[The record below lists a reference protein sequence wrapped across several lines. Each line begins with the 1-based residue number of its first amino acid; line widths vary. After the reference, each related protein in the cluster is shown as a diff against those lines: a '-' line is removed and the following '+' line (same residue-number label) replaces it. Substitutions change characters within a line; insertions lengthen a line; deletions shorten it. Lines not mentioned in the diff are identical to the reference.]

1 MPSLQEDQ
9 RRPADERK
17 SSTQPVGTA
26 RSRPVAAGNAKI
38 SPSCHCE
45 TSPQTG
51 RGNPY
56 SYCLLPQGE
65 RIATSAPPPRNDNI
79 GSFPFIGRTAECR
92 PYAANLRVP
101 AVGDAFPCKRM
112 RPADERKPVDDPG
125 NTSSGASRHLPLK
138 GKALA
143 TPSTL
148 TTDHWQQLIHGKKI
162 ILSCGRL

>member
-1 MPSLQEDQ
+1 M
-9 RRPADERK
+9 RPADGRK
-17 SSTQPVGTA
+17 SSAQPVGTA

-92 PYAANLRVP
+92 PYATD
-101 AVGDAFPCKRM
+101 GDLVKKRGCRNIRQPRAGKCSYNQM
-112 RPADERKPVDDPG
+112 IHRRKLGSILTQPRSRNRKVTTWPLVQDL
-125 NTSSGASRHLPLK
+125 SGAKVVLVAPVVMPFSTAQSI
-138 GKALA
+138 AL
-143 TPSTL
+143 
-148 TTDHWQQLIHGKKI
+148 
-162 ILSCGRL
+162 